1 MIDPFATL
9 SVAGGLVYLFMGGD
23 VLVRGSISVARRLRI
38 PAAVIG
44 ATVVALGTS
53 LPEFVVSLLAARQ
66 GHGDIAMG
74 NVVGSNIANVLIVL
88 GVPALLVPL
97 AAQGAMMRAHCV
109 FMLLV
114 SATLVGLAWLGPLG
128 TWQGVLLLGVLAAA
142 VLVTVTGRAPLLD
155 LSAQEAEYHRTLGL
169 PESQFFAWLFILFG
183 AVFMPVGAD
192 LTVAGVSKLAADFG
206 APEAAIAAS
215 VVALGTSLPEVSVSI
230 LAAMH
235 RQVDMAIGNVVG
247 SNSLNILFVV
257 GMTAL
262 ISEVPVPAGYLRFD
276 LWFMLGCAVV
286 PALLAFSGATI
297 GRRTGLAFL
306 GVYLFYLWAIY

>member
-9 SVAGGLVYLFMGGD
+9 SVVGGLVYLFMGGD

-53 LPEFVVSLLAARQ
+53 LPEFVVSLLAATQ

-88 GVPALLVPL
+88 GIPALIMPMVV
-97 AAQGAMMRAHCV
+97 QGAMMRAHCL
-109 FMLLV
+109 FMLAV
-114 SATLVGLAWLGPLG
+114 SLLLVGLAWLGPLG
-128 TWQGVLLLGVLAAA
+128 VWQGLTLLAVLGAA
-142 VLVTVTGRAPLLD
+142 VLLTVTGWVPLLD
-155 LSAQEAEYHRTLGL
+155 LTAEEVEYHRTLGL
-169 PESQFFAWLFILFG
+169 PDSQLFAWSFIAFG
-183 AVFMPVGAD
+183 AVFMPIGAD
-192 LTVAGVSKLAADFG
+192 LAVEGVSKLAADFG

-215 VVALGTSLPEVSVSI
+215 VVALGTSLPEVSVSM

-235 RQVDMAIGNVVG
+235 RQIDMAIGNVVG
-247 SNSLNILFVV
+247 SNALNILFVM

-262 ISEVPVPAGYLRFD
+262 FAEVPVPAGYLGFD
-276 LWFMLGCAVV
+276 LWFMLGCALV
-286 PALLAFSGATI
+286 PALFAWTGATI
-297 GRRTGLAFL
+297 GRRAGLAFL
-306 GVYLFYLWAIY
+306 GAYLFYVWMIY